1 MISDSLTDKIRDFIL
16 DGVEEE
22 PVASK
27 EGPPLWKA
35 LKEAGTELWL
45 DTGDIDSAAELWTRE
60 MSALTTN
67 NTLLNREIQ
76 KGIYDDYIT
85 EAAKILEGLETK
97 EKIMEIAFI
106 LNARHGLRLVH
117 KFGGRVSVELHTDLA
132 YDFNGTLHYG
142 KRFNEISPDHF
153 IVKVP
158 LTATGFIGAREL
170 RKMGVPVNF
179 TLGFSARH
187 NYIAASFSKPN
198 FGNVFLGRIGS
209 YIADNGLGTGD
220 NAGEKAALS
229 SQRILE
235 HLRET
240 KGTGTRQIAASMR
253 SGSQVRA
260 LAGVDVFTMPLKVAR
275 EALDELDPADIED
288 LTDREIPVEL
298 APGIDPDEVR
308 LEKLFEINPEVEV
321 FTDSLVSD
329 PPDTGAD
336 LAARG
341 RDLGCSDLFPE
352 LSDAEY
358 EQIASDGKIPVHSR
372 WRSRIRKNQ
381 LAVDTLLNLAGLAT
395 FAADQKSLDDRISEL
410 IR

>member
-1 MISDSLTDKIRDFIL
+1 MITDSLKDTIKDFIVQGI
-16 DGVEEE
+16 DESEARPESG
-22 PVASK
+22 
-27 EGPPLWKA
+27 PLWKS
-35 LKEAGTELWL
+35 LRDAGTELWL
-45 DTGDIDSAAELWTRE
+45 DTGDIESAAQLWTSE

-85 EAAKILEGLETK
+85 EAAKILEGFDTK
-97 EKIMEIAFI
+97 EKVMEIAFI

-117 KFGGRVSVELHTDLA
+117 KFGGKVSVELHTDLA
-132 YDFNGTLHYG
+132 YDFNGILRYG
-142 KRFNEISPDHF
+142 GRFHEISPDHF

-170 RKMGVPVNF
+170 RKTGVPVNF

-187 NYIAASFSKPN
+187 NYIAAAFADPN

-220 NAGEKAALS
+220 NAGEKAALA
-229 SQRILE
+229 SQRTLE
-235 HLRET
+235 GLRKT

-253 SGSQVRA
+253 SGSQVRT
-260 LAGVDVFTMPLKVAR
+260 LAGMDVFTMPLKVAR
-275 EALDELDPADIED
+275 EALDELAPGDIENRAE
-288 LTDREIPVEL
+288 RELPVEL
-298 APGIDPDEVR
+298 ARGIDPDEVR
-308 LEKLFEINPEVEV
+308 LDKLFEIHPEVEV
-321 FTDSLVSD
+321 FTQSIVED
-329 PPDTGAD
+329 PPLTGDD

-341 RDLGCSDLFPE
+341 RDLGCGDLFPE

-395 FAADQKSLDDRISEL
+395 FAADQKALDDRIAKL
-410 IR
+410 IG